1 MTPGCT
7 RGWQTTRTCKYRCE
21 RVDGRIGCAG
31 LFVSRG
37 LPDERTGR
45 QASQRATLHVD
56 VGAELSA
63 RVRAAAAAG
72 GRTPSEWTR
81 ELLQRELAQE
91 AGSADTGHSAARVE
105 ASTPSSAAAPGRL
118 VLDAELASLLHQ
130 VQSQGQFRTRPA
142 ALRLVL
148 RHFIGQGSTP
158 AAEPVDATPLK
169 DGVAAL
175 MRSNHEL
182 LPIGKNI
189 NQIAKSLNAMQGGF
203 RNTDTKNLQ
212 VFAHAV
218 REHVEQAAGS

>member
-1 MTPGCT
+1 MN
-7 RGWQTTRTCKYRCE
+7 
-21 RVDGRIGCAG
+21 
-31 LFVSRG
+31 
-37 LPDERTGR
+37 TGR

-56 VGAELSA
+56 VGPELSA

-81 ELLQRELAQE
+81 ELLQRELAQ
-91 AGSADTGHSAARVE
+91 AAASADTGHQQVQLGSDV
-105 ASTPSSAAAPGRL
+105 SAAAPGRL
-118 VLDAELASLLHQ
+118 ALDAELASLLQQ
-130 VQSQGQFRTRPA
+130 VQVQGQFRTRPA

-148 RHFIGQGSTP
+148 RHFIGQGPTP
-158 AAEPVDATPLK
+158 AAESVDATPLK

-203 RNTDTKNLQ
+203 RNTDTKHLQ
-212 VFAHAV
+212 VFAQAV
-218 REHVEQAAGS
+218 REHVEQAARVVSSIRALVTPHRTPHKEKS

>member
-1 MTPGCT
+1 MN
-7 RGWQTTRTCKYRCE
+7 
-21 RVDGRIGCAG
+21 
-31 LFVSRG
+31 
-37 LPDERTGR
+37 TGR

-56 VGAELSA
+56 VGPELSA

-72 GRTPSEWTR
+72 GRTTSECTR
-81 ELLQRELAQE
+81 ELLQREPARE
-91 AGSADTGHSAARVE
+91 TASADTEHQQLHSGPD
-105 ASTPSSAAAPGRL
+105 ASAAAAPGRL
-118 VLDAELASLLHQ
+118 VLDAELASLLQQ
-130 VQSQGQFRTRPA
+130 VQTQGQFRTRPA

-148 RHFIGQGSTP
+148 RHFIGQGTTP

-218 REHVEQAAGS
+218 REHVEQAARVVSTIRALVTPHRSSHKEKP

>member
-1 MTPGCT
+1 MN
-7 RGWQTTRTCKYRCE
+7 
-21 RVDGRIGCAG
+21 
-31 LFVSRG
+31 
-37 LPDERTGR
+37 TGR

-56 VGAELSA
+56 VGPELSA

-91 AGSADTGHSAARVE
+91 AASADTERQQQSGID
-105 ASTPSSAAAPGRL
+105 ASSAAPGRL
-118 VLDAELASLLHQ
+118 VLDAELASLLQQ
-130 VQSQGQFRTRPA
+130 VQVQGQFRTRPA

-148 RHFIGQGSTP
+148 RHFIGQGPTP
-158 AAEPVDATPLK
+158 AAESVDATPLK

-212 VFAHAV
+212 VFAQAV
-218 REHVEQAAGS
+218 REHVEQAARVVASIRALVTPHKEKS

>member
-1 MTPGCT
+1 M
-7 RGWQTTRTCKYRCE
+7 
-21 RVDGRIGCAG
+21 
-31 LFVSRG
+31 
-37 LPDERTGR
+37 
-45 QASQRATLHVD
+45 
-56 VGAELSA
+56 
-63 RVRAAAAAG
+63 
-72 GRTPSEWTR
+72 
-81 ELLQRELAQE
+81 
-91 AGSADTGHSAARVE
+91 
-105 ASTPSSAAAPGRL
+105 
-118 VLDAELASLLHQ
+118 LDAELASLLQQ
-130 VQSQGQFRTRPA
+130 VQAQGQFRTRPA

-212 VFAHAV
+212 VFAQAV
-218 REHVEQAAGS
+218 REHVEQAARVVASIRALVTPHKEKS

>member
-1 MTPGCT
+1 MN
-7 RGWQTTRTCKYRCE
+7 
-21 RVDGRIGCAG
+21 
-31 LFVSRG
+31 
-37 LPDERTGR
+37 TGR

-56 VGAELSA
+56 VGPELSA

-91 AGSADTGHSAARVE
+91 AASADTVHQQQSGPDA
-105 ASTPSSAAAPGRL
+105 SAAAPGRL
-118 VLDAELASLLHQ
+118 VLDAELASLLLQ
-130 VQSQGQFRTRPA
+130 VQVQGQFRTRPA

-148 RHFIGQGSTP
+148 RHFIGQGPTP
-158 AAEPVDATPLK
+158 AAESVDPTPLK

-189 NQIAKSLNAMQGGF
+189 NQIAKSLNAMHGGF

-212 VFAHAV
+212 VFAQAV
-218 REHVEQAAGS
+218 REHVEQAARVVATIRALVTPHKEKS

>member
-1 MTPGCT
+1 MN
-7 RGWQTTRTCKYRCE
+7 
-21 RVDGRIGCAG
+21 
-31 LFVSRG
+31 
-37 LPDERTGR
+37 TGR

-56 VGAELSA
+56 VGPELSA

-91 AGSADTGHSAARVE
+91 AASADTGNQRRLGPDA
-105 ASTPSSAAAPGRL
+105 SAAAPGRL
-118 VLDAELASLLHQ
+118 VLDAELASLLQQ
-130 VQSQGQFRTRPA
+130 VQAQGQFRTRPA

-148 RHFIGQGSTP
+148 RHFIGQGPTT
-158 AAEPVDATPLK
+158 AVEPVDATPLK
-169 DGVAAL
+169 AGVAAL

-203 RNTDTKNLQ
+203 RNADTKNLQ
-212 VFAHAV
+212 VFAQAV
-218 REHVEQAAGS
+218 REHVEQAARVVATIRALVTPHKEKS

>member
-1 MTPGCT
+1 MN
-7 RGWQTTRTCKYRCE
+7 
-21 RVDGRIGCAG
+21 
-31 LFVSRG
+31 
-37 LPDERTGR
+37 TGR

-56 VGAELSA
+56 VGPELSA

-91 AGSADTGHSAARVE
+91 AASADTGHQQQSGPDA
-105 ASTPSSAAAPGRL
+105 SAAAPGRL
-118 VLDAELASLLHQ
+118 VLDAELASLLQQ
-130 VQSQGQFRTRPA
+130 VQAQGQFRTRPA

-148 RHFIGQGSTP
+148 RHFIGQGTTP
-158 AAEPVDATPLK
+158 TAESVDATPLK

-189 NQIAKSLNAMQGGF
+189 NQIAKSLNAMHGGF
-203 RNTDTKNLQ
+203 RNTDTRNLQ
-212 VFAHAV
+212 VFAQAV
-218 REHVEQAAGS
+218 REHVEQAARVVASIRALVTPHKEKS

>member
-1 MTPGCT
+1 MN
-7 RGWQTTRTCKYRCE
+7 
-21 RVDGRIGCAG
+21 
-31 LFVSRG
+31 S
-37 LPDERTGR
+37 GR

-56 VGAELSA
+56 VGPELSA

-91 AGSADTGHSAARVE
+91 AASADTEHQQQSGPDA
-105 ASTPSSAAAPGRL
+105 SAAAPGRL
-118 VLDAELASLLHQ
+118 VLDAELASLLQQ
-130 VQSQGQFRTRPA
+130 VQVQGQFRTRPA

-148 RHFIGQGSTP
+148 RHFIGQGPTS

-203 RNTDTKNLQ
+203 RNTDTRNLQ
-212 VFAHAV
+212 VFAQAV
-218 REHVEQAAGS
+218 REHVEQAARVVASIRALVTPHKEKS

>member
-1 MTPGCT
+1 MN
-7 RGWQTTRTCKYRCE
+7 
-21 RVDGRIGCAG
+21 
-31 LFVSRG
+31 
-37 LPDERTGR
+37 TGR

-56 VGAELSA
+56 VGPELSA

-91 AGSADTGHSAARVE
+91 AVSADTGHQQQSGPDASAV
-105 ASTPSSAAAPGRL
+105 APGRL
-118 VLDAELASLLHQ
+118 VLDAELASLLQQ
-130 VQSQGQFRTRPA
+130 VQVQGQFRTRPA

-148 RHFIGQGSTP
+148 RHFIGQGATP
-158 AAEPVDATPLK
+158 AAESVDATPLK

-212 VFAHAV
+212 VFAQAV
-218 REHVEQAAGS
+218 REHVEQAARVVASIRALVTPHKEKS

>member
-1 MTPGCT
+1 MN
-7 RGWQTTRTCKYRCE
+7 
-21 RVDGRIGCAG
+21 
-31 LFVSRG
+31 
-37 LPDERTGR
+37 TGR

-56 VGAELSA
+56 VGPELSA

-91 AGSADTGHSAARVE
+91 AASADTGYQQQSGHDASAAV
-105 ASTPSSAAAPGRL
+105 PGRL
-118 VLDAELASLLHQ
+118 VLDAELASLLQQ
-130 VQSQGQFRTRPA
+130 VQVQGQFRTRPA

-148 RHFIGQGSTP
+148 RHFIGQGPTP
-158 AAEPVDATPLK
+158 SAEPVDATPLK

-175 MRSNHEL
+175 IRSNHEL

-203 RNTDTKNLQ
+203 RNTDTKSLQ
-212 VFAHAV
+212 VFAQAV
-218 REHVEQAAGS
+218 REHVEQAARVVATIRALVTPHKEKS

>member
-1 MTPGCT
+1 MN
-7 RGWQTTRTCKYRCE
+7 
-21 RVDGRIGCAG
+21 
-31 LFVSRG
+31 
-37 LPDERTGR
+37 TGR

-56 VGAELSA
+56 VGPELSA

-81 ELLQRELAQE
+81 ELLQRELAQ
-91 AGSADTGHSAARVE
+91 AAASADTGHQQVQLGSDV
-105 ASTPSSAAAPGRL
+105 SAAAPGRL
-118 VLDAELASLLHQ
+118 ALDAELASLLQQ
-130 VQSQGQFRTRPA
+130 VQVQGQFRTRPA

-158 AAEPVDATPLK
+158 TAEPVDATPLK

-182 LPIGKNI
+182 LPIGKDI
-189 NQIAKSLNAMQGGF
+189 KQIAKSLNAMQGGF

-212 VFAHAV
+212 FFAQAV
-218 REHVEQAAGS
+218 REHVEQAARVVATIRALVTPHKEKS

>member
-1 MTPGCT
+1 MN
-7 RGWQTTRTCKYRCE
+7 
-21 RVDGRIGCAG
+21 
-31 LFVSRG
+31 
-37 LPDERTGR
+37 TGR

-56 VGAELSA
+56 VGPDLSA

-91 AGSADTGHSAARVE
+91 AASADTGHQQIYPGPD
-105 ASTPSSAAAPGRL
+105 ASAAPGRL
-118 VLDAELASLLHQ
+118 VLDAELASLLQQ
-130 VQSQGQFRTRPA
+130 VQVQGQFRTRPA

-148 RHFIGQGSTP
+148 RHFIGQGPTP
-158 AAEPVDATPLK
+158 AAESVDATPLK

-212 VFAHAV
+212 VFAQAV
-218 REHVEQAAGS
+218 REHVEQAARVVASIRALVTPHKEKS

>member
-1 MTPGCT
+1 MN
-7 RGWQTTRTCKYRCE
+7 
-21 RVDGRIGCAG
+21 
-31 LFVSRG
+31 S
-37 LPDERTGR
+37 ERTGR

-91 AGSADTGHSAARVE
+91 AGSADTGYSQLHTGPE
-105 ASTPSSAAAPGRL
+105 ASAPSSAQAAPGRL

-158 AAEPVDATPLK
+158 VAEPVDATPLK

-189 NQIAKSLNAMQGGF
+189 NQIAKSLNAMHGGF

-218 REHVEQAAGS
+218 REHVEQAARVVTTIRALVTPHRPPEKEKP

>member
-1 MTPGCT
+1 MN
-7 RGWQTTRTCKYRCE
+7 
-21 RVDGRIGCAG
+21 
-31 LFVSRG
+31 
-37 LPDERTGR
+37 TGR

-56 VGAELSA
+56 VGPELSA

-91 AGSADTGHSAARVE
+91 GVSADTGHSQTHLGPD
-105 ASTPSSAAAPGRL
+105 ASTSAAPGRL
-118 VLDAELASLLHQ
+118 VLDAELATLLHQ
-130 VQSQGQFRTRPA
+130 VQQQGKFRTRPA
-142 ALRLVL
+142 ALRLVM

-158 AAEPVDATPLK
+158 TAEPVDATPLK

-189 NQIAKSLNAMQGGF
+189 NQIAKSLNAMHGGF
-203 RNTDTKNLQ
+203 RNTDTRNLQ
-212 VFAHAV
+212 VFAQAV
-218 REHVEQAAGS
+218 REHVEQAARVVSTIRALVTPHKEKT

>member
-1 MTPGCT
+1 VNPG
-7 RGWQTTRTCKYRCE
+7 K
-21 RVDGRIGCAG
+21 
-31 LFVSRG
+31 
-37 LPDERTGR
+37 

-56 VGAELSA
+56 VGPELSA

-81 ELLQRELAQE
+81 ELLQRELAHE
-91 AGSADTGHSAARVE
+91 PASADTGQQQLHAETDA
-105 ASTPSSAAAPGRL
+105 SAAAPGRL
-118 VLDAELASLLHQ
+118 VLDAELASLLQQ
-130 VQSQGQFRTRPA
+130 VQVQGQFRTRPA

-148 RHFIGQGSTP
+148 RHFIGHGSTP
-158 AAEPVDATPLK
+158 TAEPVDATPLK

-189 NQIAKSLNAMQGGF
+189 NQIAKSLNAMHGGF

-212 VFAHAV
+212 MFAQAV
-218 REHVEQAAGS
+218 REHVEQAARVVSTIRALVTPHKEKP

>member
-1 MTPGCT
+1 MN
-7 RGWQTTRTCKYRCE
+7 
-21 RVDGRIGCAG
+21 
-31 LFVSRG
+31 
-37 LPDERTGR
+37 TGR

-56 VGAELSA
+56 VGPELSA

-91 AGSADTGHSAARVE
+91 AASADTWHQQQSGPDA
-105 ASTPSSAAAPGRL
+105 SAAAPGRL
-118 VLDAELASLLHQ
+118 VLDAELASLLQQ
-130 VQSQGQFRTRPA
+130 VQAQGQFRTRPA

-158 AAEPVDATPLK
+158 AAESVDAKPLK

-212 VFAHAV
+212 VFAQAV
-218 REHVEQAAGS
+218 REHVEQAARVVATIRALVTPHKEKS

>member
-1 MTPGCT
+1 MN
-7 RGWQTTRTCKYRCE
+7 
-21 RVDGRIGCAG
+21 
-31 LFVSRG
+31 
-37 LPDERTGR
+37 TGR

-56 VGAELSA
+56 VGPELSA

-91 AGSADTGHSAARVE
+91 AASADTGHQQQSGPDA
-105 ASTPSSAAAPGRL
+105 SAAAPGRL
-118 VLDAELASLLHQ
+118 VLDAELASLLQQ
-130 VQSQGQFRTRPA
+130 VQVQGQFRTRPA

-212 VFAHAV
+212 VFAQAV
-218 REHVEQAAGS
+218 REHVEQAARVVASMRALVTPHKEKS

>member
-1 MTPGCT
+1 MN
-7 RGWQTTRTCKYRCE
+7 
-21 RVDGRIGCAG
+21 
-31 LFVSRG
+31 
-37 LPDERTGR
+37 TGR

-56 VGAELSA
+56 VGPELSA

-91 AGSADTGHSAARVE
+91 AASADNGHQQQSGPDA
-105 ASTPSSAAAPGRL
+105 SAAAPGRL
-118 VLDAELASLLHQ
+118 VLDAELASLLQQ
-130 VQSQGQFRTRPA
+130 VQVQGQFRTRPA

-148 RHFIGQGSTP
+148 RHFIGQGPTP

-189 NQIAKSLNAMQGGF
+189 NQIAKSLNAMHGGF

-212 VFAHAV
+212 VFAQAV
-218 REHVEQAAGS
+218 REHVERAARVVSTIRALVTPHKDKS

>member
-1 MTPGCT
+1 MN
-7 RGWQTTRTCKYRCE
+7 
-21 RVDGRIGCAG
+21 
-31 LFVSRG
+31 
-37 LPDERTGR
+37 TGR

-56 VGAELSA
+56 VGPELSA

-91 AGSADTGHSAARVE
+91 AASADTAHQQVHPGPE
-105 ASTPSSAAAPGRL
+105 ASAAAPGRL
-118 VLDAELASLLHQ
+118 VLDAELASLLQQ
-130 VQSQGQFRTRPA
+130 VQVQGQFRTRPA

-148 RHFIGQGSTP
+148 RHFIGQGPTP
-158 AAEPVDATPLK
+158 AVESVDATPLK

-212 VFAHAV
+212 VFAQAV
-218 REHVEQAAGS
+218 REHVEQAARVVATIRALVTPHKEKS

>member
-1 MTPGCT
+1 MN
-7 RGWQTTRTCKYRCE
+7 
-21 RVDGRIGCAG
+21 A
-31 LFVSRG
+31 
-37 LPDERTGR
+37 GR
-45 QASQRATLHVD
+45 QAALRATLHVD
-56 VGAELSA
+56 VGPELSA

-91 AGSADTGHSAARVE
+91 AASADIGHQQPQSGPAA
-105 ASTPSSAAAPGRL
+105 SAAATPGRL
-118 VLDAELASLLHQ
+118 VLDAELASLLQQ
-130 VQSQGQFRTRPA
+130 VQAQGQFRTRPA

-148 RHFIGQGSTP
+148 RHFIGQGATP

-203 RNTDTKNLQ
+203 RNSDTKNLQ
-212 VFAHAV
+212 VFAQAV
-218 REHVEQAAGS
+218 REHIEQAARVVATIRALVTPHKDKS

>member
-1 MTPGCT
+1 MN
-7 RGWQTTRTCKYRCE
+7 
-21 RVDGRIGCAG
+21 
-31 LFVSRG
+31 
-37 LPDERTGR
+37 TGR

-56 VGAELSA
+56 VGPELSA

-81 ELLQRELAQE
+81 ELLQRELRQETAQE
-91 AGSADTGHSAARVE
+91 AASADTGHQQQSGPDA
-105 ASTPSSAAAPGRL
+105 SAAAPGRL
-118 VLDAELASLLHQ
+118 VLDAELASLLLQ
-130 VQSQGQFRTRPA
+130 VQVQGQFRTRPA

-148 RHFIGQGSTP
+148 RHFIGQGPTP
-158 AAEPVDATPLK
+158 AAESVDATPLK

-203 RNTDTKNLQ
+203 RNTDTRNLQ
-212 VFAHAV
+212 VFAQAV
-218 REHVEQAAGS
+218 REHVEQAARVVASIRALVTPHKEKS

>member
-1 MTPGCT
+1 MN
-7 RGWQTTRTCKYRCE
+7 
-21 RVDGRIGCAG
+21 
-31 LFVSRG
+31 
-37 LPDERTGR
+37 TGR

-56 VGAELSA
+56 VGPELSA

-91 AGSADTGHSAARVE
+91 AASADTGHQQQSGPDP
-105 ASTPSSAAAPGRL
+105 TAAAPGRL
-118 VLDAELASLLHQ
+118 VLDAELASLLQQ
-130 VQSQGQFRTRPA
+130 VQVQGQFRTRPA

-148 RHFIGQGSTP
+148 RHFIGQGTTP
-158 AAEPVDATPLK
+158 AAESVDATPLK

-212 VFAHAV
+212 VFAQAV
-218 REHVEQAAGS
+218 REHVEQAARVVATIRALVTPHKEKS

>member
-1 MTPGCT
+1 MNPGK
-7 RGWQTTRTCKYRCE
+7 Q
-21 RVDGRIGCAG
+21 
-31 LFVSRG
+31 S
-37 LPDERTGR
+37 
-45 QASQRATLHVD
+45 SQRATLHVD
-56 VGAELSA
+56 VGPELSA

-91 AGSADTGHSAARVE
+91 PASADTGQQQQQQQQHAETDA
-105 ASTPSSAAAPGRL
+105 SAAAPGRL

-130 VQSQGQFRTRPA
+130 VQTQGQFRTRPA

-148 RHFIGQGSTP
+148 RHFIGHGSTP
-158 AAEPVDATPLK
+158 MAEPVDATPLK

-189 NQIAKSLNAMQGGF
+189 HQIAKSLNAIQGGF
-203 RNTDTKNLQ
+203 RNTDTRNLQ
-212 VFAHAV
+212 VFAQSV
-218 REHVEQAAGS
+218 REHVEQAARVVATIRALVTPHKEKS

>member
-1 MTPGCT
+1 MN
-7 RGWQTTRTCKYRCE
+7 
-21 RVDGRIGCAG
+21 
-31 LFVSRG
+31 
-37 LPDERTGR
+37 TGR

-56 VGAELSA
+56 VGPELSA

-91 AGSADTGHSAARVE
+91 AASADPGLQQHPEPEASAAV
-105 ASTPSSAAAPGRL
+105 APGRL

-130 VQSQGQFRTRPA
+130 VQVQGQFRTRPA

-158 AAEPVDATPLK
+158 TSEPVDATPLK

-182 LPIGKNI
+182 LPISKNI
-189 NQIAKSLNAMQGGF
+189 KQIAKTLNAMQGGF
-203 RNTDTKNLQ
+203 RNTETKNLQ
-212 VFAHAV
+212 VFAQAV
-218 REHVEQAAGS
+218 REHVEQAARVVSTIRALVTPHRTPPREKS

>member
-1 MTPGCT
+1 MN
-7 RGWQTTRTCKYRCE
+7 
-21 RVDGRIGCAG
+21 
-31 LFVSRG
+31 
-37 LPDERTGR
+37 TGR
-45 QASQRATLHVD
+45 RVSQRTTLHVD
-56 VGAELSA
+56 VGPELSA

-81 ELLQRELAQE
+81 GLLQRELAQ
-91 AGSADTGHSAARVE
+91 GTSADTGQSQTQLGPD
-105 ASTPSSAAAPGRL
+105 ASSSAGPVRL
-118 VLDAELASLLHQ
+118 VLDAELASLLQQ
-130 VQSQGQFRTRPA
+130 VQTQGQFRTRPA

-148 RHFIGQGSTP
+148 RHFIGQGTTP
-158 AAEPVDATPLK
+158 TAEPVDATPLK

-212 VFAHAV
+212 VFAQAV
-218 REHVEQAAGS
+218 REHVEQAARVVATIRALVTPHKEKS

>member
-1 MTPGCT
+1 MN
-7 RGWQTTRTCKYRCE
+7 
-21 RVDGRIGCAG
+21 
-31 LFVSRG
+31 
-37 LPDERTGR
+37 TGR

-56 VGAELSA
+56 VGPELSA

-91 AGSADTGHSAARVE
+91 AASADTGHQQSQSGPDA
-105 ASTPSSAAAPGRL
+105 SAAAPGRL
-118 VLDAELASLLHQ
+118 VLDAELASLLQQ
-130 VQSQGQFRTRPA
+130 VQTQGQFRTRPA

-148 RHFIGQGSTP
+148 RHFIGQGPTP

-212 VFAHAV
+212 VFAQAV
-218 REHVEQAAGS
+218 REHVEQAARVVSTIRALVTPHKEKP

>member
-1 MTPGCT
+1 MN
-7 RGWQTTRTCKYRCE
+7 
-21 RVDGRIGCAG
+21 
-31 LFVSRG
+31 
-37 LPDERTGR
+37 TGR

-56 VGAELSA
+56 VGPELSA

-91 AGSADTGHSAARVE
+91 AASADTGHQQQQSGPEASAA
-105 ASTPSSAAAPGRL
+105 TPGRL
-118 VLDAELASLLHQ
+118 VLDAELASLLQQ
-130 VQSQGQFRTRPA
+130 VQAQGQFRTRPA

-158 AAEPVDATPLK
+158 TAEPVDATPLK

-189 NQIAKSLNAMQGGF
+189 NQIAKSLNAMHGGF

-212 VFAHAV
+212 VFALAV
-218 REHVEQAAGS
+218 REHVEQAARVVTTIRALVTPHRTAHKEKP

>member
-1 MTPGCT
+1 MN
-7 RGWQTTRTCKYRCE
+7 
-21 RVDGRIGCAG
+21 
-31 LFVSRG
+31 
-37 LPDERTGR
+37 TGR

-56 VGAELSA
+56 VGPELSA

-91 AGSADTGHSAARVE
+91 AASADAGHPQQQPVPE
-105 ASTPSSAAAPGRL
+105 ASASAAPGRL
-118 VLDAELASLLHQ
+118 VLDAELASLLQQ
-130 VQSQGQFRTRPA
+130 VQTQGQFRTRPA

-148 RHFIGQGSTP
+148 RHFIGKGSTP
-158 AAEPVDATPLK
+158 TAEPVEATPLK

-203 RNTDTKNLQ
+203 RNTDTRNLQ
-212 VFAHAV
+212 VFAQAV
-218 REHVEQAAGS
+218 REHVEQAARVVATIRALVTPHKEKS

>member
-1 MTPGCT
+1 MN
-7 RGWQTTRTCKYRCE
+7 
-21 RVDGRIGCAG
+21 
-31 LFVSRG
+31 
-37 LPDERTGR
+37 TGR

-56 VGAELSA
+56 VGPELSA

-91 AGSADTGHSAARVE
+91 AAATDTGHQQQSGPDA
-105 ASTPSSAAAPGRL
+105 SAAAPGRL
-118 VLDAELASLLHQ
+118 VLDAELASLLQQ
-130 VQSQGQFRTRPA
+130 VQAQGQFRTRPA

-148 RHFIGQGSTP
+148 RHFIGKGSTP
-158 AAEPVDATPLK
+158 TAEPVDATPLK
-169 DGVAAL
+169 DGLAAL

-212 VFAHAV
+212 VFAQAV
-218 REHVEQAAGS
+218 REHVEQAARVVASIRALVTPHKEKS